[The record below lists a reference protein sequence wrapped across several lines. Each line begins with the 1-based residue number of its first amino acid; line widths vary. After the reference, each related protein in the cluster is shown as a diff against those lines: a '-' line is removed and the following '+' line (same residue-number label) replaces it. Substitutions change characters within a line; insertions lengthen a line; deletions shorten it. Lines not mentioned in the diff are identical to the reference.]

1 MSNLEGMEDVLK
13 EFLVESY
20 ENLDQLDQDFITLE
34 EEPDNLEILAG
45 IFRTIHTI
53 KGTSGFFGFSKLE
66 SVAHKGENLLSQLR
80 EGKKRLTS
88 EITSALLSMVDAVRT
103 ILSQIEVDGSEGD
116 ADYTELVDML
126 IELTERP
133 QGDEAA
139 EAAPPKPATE
149 IEPELEPVKEEA
161 PVEAAPPECDS
172 EEVESTATQAAEEA
186 TAESVEAELAPPV
199 ELDEAALAKLAEAVK
214 ASPEMEAE
222 QMGRMLVKEGL
233 AREEDVE
240 QALAQQAAGDP
251 RHIGEIL
258 VDQAEVQPAKVKE
271 KLNEQSQVRA
281 RTSSVAETTLRV
293 DVNHLDKLMTLAGE
307 LVLIRNQVMQYS
319 DRIQDNTYNAVFQR
333 LNLITTE
340 LQEGVMKTRM
350 QPIGNVWN
358 KFPRVIRDLS
368 MNCGKKVHLEMEGK
382 DTELD
387 KTLLEAIKD
396 PLTHIVRNS
405 VDHGIEDPDVRIAN
419 GKPAEGVVKLLAYH
433 EGGQVNIEILDD
445 GGGID
450 ADAVRRKAIDR
461 GLVTPEYAE
470 RMSDHELVNMVFLPG
485 FSTAKQVTNVSGRG
499 VGMDVVK
506 TNIEKIGG
514 MVDLSSR
521 PGEGTRLK
529 IKIPLTLAIIPA
541 LVVRCAGMRFAM
553 PQAALL
559 ELVRLEGDQADNI
572 ETINGAPVY
581 RLRGKL
587 LPLVFLDK
595 ELNLPKQELEEKRTF
610 NIVVL
615 QADDRQ
621 FGLVVDEVIDTEEI
635 VVKPLGTTL
644 KNIPTYAG
652 ATIMGDGSVALIID
666 VLGLAQRSRVISDTS
681 AKVRADAHSQ
691 MAEASGDTETL
702 LLFRVGHNRMAIALD
717 QVDRLEEFEQS
728 KVEHTGDGDV
738 IQYREKILPLLKPR
752 DILPERRVQVD
763 QPPQDV
769 GDRRHDEQAAN
780 EEKARSNM
788 LQVVVYSTEGR
799 SYGIVVDEILDI
811 AEEDITIK
819 RDATR
824 AGVLGVVV
832 VQERIT
838 ELLDIESVI
847 HMAE

>member
-20 ENLDQLDQDFITLE
+20 ENLDQLDQDFVTLE
-34 EEPDNLEILAG
+34 EAPDNLEILAG

-66 SVAHKGENLLSQLR
+66 SVAHKGENLLSLLR
-80 EGKKRLTS
+80 EGKKRLTA

-103 ILSQIEVDGSEGD
+103 ILGHIEEDGCEGD
-116 ADYTELVDML
+116 ADYSTL
-126 IELTERP
+126 IDHLMELTERP
-133 QGDEAA
+133 QDDGAAVAAPVAKAEEPVVAAPTPEAAAAPQPEESVEEEADDEEEAA
-139 EAAPPKPATE
+139 EAAE
-149 IEPELEPVKEEA
+149 
-161 PVEAAPPECDS
+161 
-172 EEVESTATQAAEEA
+172 
-186 TAESVEAELAPPV
+186 ELAPPV
-199 ELDEAALAKLAEAVK
+199 QLDESAVAALAEAIK
-214 ASPEMEAE
+214 AQPELEPD
-222 QMGRMLVKEGL
+222 QMGSLLVKEGL

-240 QALAQQAAGDP
+240 KALAQQAEGDP

-258 VDQAEVQPAKVKE
+258 VDQAKVQPAQVKE
-271 KLNEQSQVRA
+271 KLNEQSQVRS
-281 RTSSVAETTLRV
+281 RTTTSVADTTLRV

-319 DRIQDNTYNAVFQR
+319 DKIQDNTYNAVFQR

-368 MNCGKKVHLEMEGK
+368 MSCGKKVRLEMEGK

-405 VDHGIEDPDVRIAN
+405 VDHGIESPEVRRAN
-419 GKPAEGVVKLLAYH
+419 GKPEEGVVKLLAYH
-433 EGGQVNIEILDD
+433 EGGQVNVEILDD

-450 ADAVRRKAIDR
+450 AEAVRRKAIDR

-521 PGEGTRLK
+521 AGNGTRLK

-559 ELVRLEGDQADNI
+559 ELVRLEGEQANNI

-595 ELNLPKQELEEKRTF
+595 ELNIFQEHGDTKKTL

-635 VVKPLGTTL
+635 VVKPLGSTL
-644 KNIPTYAG
+644 KNIPTFAG

-666 VLGLAQRSRVISDTS
+666 VLGLAQRSHVVSDIS
-681 AKVRADAHSQ
+681 AKVRADAQAHA
-691 MAEASGDTETL
+691 AEVADDSETL

-717 QVDRLEEFEQS
+717 QVDRLEEFEVS

-738 IQYREKILPLLKPR
+738 IQYREKILPLLKPSE
-752 DILPERRVQVD
+752 ILPERRGHGEI
-763 QPPQDV
+763 PPNET
-769 GDRRHDEQAAN
+769 GERRQGAVAGN
-780 EEKARSNM
+780 TEKVRGNM

-811 AEEDITIK
+811 AEENVTIK

-824 AGVLGVVV
+824 AGVLGVIV
-832 VQERIT
+832 VQDRIT
-838 ELLDIESVI
+838 ELLDIETVI
-847 HMAE
+847 HMAQ